1 MKNLSTILFSFL
13 LAVSMVF
20 APCQEANAW
29 NPFKPKKKQ
38 EPKEAVQPV
47 RDENLDDMSFIEM
60 INSVPLDEKSAAL
73 IRKFQEKEGRN
84 RLHTR
89 DYNSKNGSSVETF
102 RNKEVLLVTIPAS
115 KLFGPN
121 ETELRHGADAM
132 LAPLKRYLK
141 DPDMYRVLMVMHT
154 DNTGSEKYRD
164 YITEERA
171 ASVFDW
177 FASQGVETKY
187 LFPYAMG
194 DEMPLVRNNSMENR
208 DRNRR
213 LEVYLMPGKK
223 MLDLA
228 KKGRIVF

>member
-1 MKNLSTILFSFL
+1 MKNLSTILFSSL

-60 INSVPLDEKSAAL
+60 INSVPLDETSAAL

-208 DRNRR
+208 DKNRR

>member
-1 MKNLSTILFSFL
+1 MKNLSTILFSSL

-73 IRKFQEKEGRN
+73 IRKFQEREGRN

-208 DRNRR
+208 DKNRR

>member
-1 MKNLSTILFSFL
+1 MKNLSTILFSSL

-115 KLFGPN
+115 NLFGPN

-208 DRNRR
+208 DKNRR

>member
-1 MKNLSTILFSFL
+1 MKNLSTILFSSL

-38 EPKEAVQPV
+38 EPKGAVQPV

-208 DRNRR
+208 DKNRR

>member
-1 MKNLSTILFSFL
+1 MTNLSTILFSSL

-208 DRNRR
+208 DKNRR

>member
-1 MKNLSTILFSFL
+1 MKNLSTILFSSL

-154 DNTGSEKYRD
+154 DNTGSEKYSD

-208 DRNRR
+208 DKNRR

>member
-1 MKNLSTILFSFL
+1 MKNLSTILFSSL
-13 LAVSMVF
+13 LVVSMVF

-208 DRNRR
+208 DKNRR

>member
-1 MKNLSTILFSFL
+1 MKNLSTILFSSL

-38 EPKEAVQPV
+38 EPKKAVQPV

-208 DRNRR
+208 DKNRR